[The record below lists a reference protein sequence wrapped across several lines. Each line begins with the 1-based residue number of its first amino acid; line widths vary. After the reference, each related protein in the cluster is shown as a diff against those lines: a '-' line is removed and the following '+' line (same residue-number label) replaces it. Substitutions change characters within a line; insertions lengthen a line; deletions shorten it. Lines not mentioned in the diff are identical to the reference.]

1 MEYALSDR
9 APYFAGGLGVLAAD
23 YLLESGK
30 QGKDFTAF
38 GLAYQDNEN
47 ALSSEGFVKKDLK
60 ISFLGK
66 DILVW
71 EKDFG
76 SAKLYLLDAG
86 ELTRIPYGPDYWTT
100 IKQQLILAFGS
111 IKLIKLLN
119 LKPDV
124 YHLNEGHTAFVAW
137 ALKEDAIAPQMAG
150 LQHDEPR
157 HPGTSETSDRIYPG
171 TKEDAIASLQ
181 HDEISLQNDIIVAT
195 KHTILSQSGL
205 FIPKGDMQKIYEM
218 CKAETNESFDDFY
231 QQGSDENHQHLFS
244 TNKYLFKY
252 AVKSSGV
259 SKLHTEFE
267 KNVHPNSPLIAI
279 TNGINP
285 DRWQSKLPHSE
296 DKKALCDFFSLDE
309 NLLTIVWARRL
320 VDYKQPE
327 LIFTDLAR
335 LPKNVQFILAANV
348 HTSDPAS
355 VAIAARINNFIKDR
369 PIIFYPNYCL
379 STAQMLTKGADIW
392 LNTPL
397 VGKEACGTSGM
408 KAGINGALMV
418 STPDGWIVEN
428 DWNDL
433 GWILSTEN
441 TADSFYNALEKEIV
455 PLYYDN
461 PQLWEAQM
469 QKTIKIIEEK
479 YTTARMLADYW
490 EKLY

>member
-1 MEYALSDR
+1 MDKKIAYFSMEYALSDG

-38 GLAYQDNEN
+38 GLAYQNNDN
-47 ALSSEGFVKKDLK
+47 ALSSAGFTKKDLQ
-60 ISFLGK
+60 ISFLEK
-66 DILVW
+66 DISVW

-76 SAKLYLLDAG
+76 SARLYLLDAG

-111 IKLIKLLN
+111 IKLIKLLG
-119 LKPDV
+119 LQFDV

-137 ALKEDAIAPQMAG
+137 ALTSSWSPAKGGAIG
-150 LQHDEPR
+150 
-157 HPGTSETSDRIYPG
+157 SS
-171 TKEDAIASLQ
+171 K
-181 HDEISLQNDIIVAT
+181 IVAT
-195 KHTILSQSGL
+195 KHTILSESGL
-205 FIPKGDMQKIYEM
+205 FIPKTDMQKIYDV
-218 CKAETNESFDDFY
+218 CKTTQTNESFDDFY
-231 QQGSDENHQHLFS
+231 SQGSDENHEHLFS

-252 AVKSSGV
+252 AIKSSGV

-285 DRWQSKLPHSE
+285 DRWQSKLSHRE
-296 DKKALCDFFSLDE
+296 DKKALCDFFHLDE
-309 NLLTIVWARRL
+309 KLLTIVWARRL

-327 LIFTDLAR
+327 LILSDLSR
-335 LPKNVQFILAANV
+335 LPKNVQIIIAGNV

-355 VAIAARINNFIKDR
+355 VIIAEKINNLIKDR
-369 PIIFYPNYCL
+369 GVFYPHYCL

-418 STPDGWIVEN
+418 STPDGWIAEN
-428 DWNDL
+428 DWNSV
-433 GWILSTEN
+433 GWILPTEKTAESLYN
-441 TADSFYNALEKEIV
+441 TLEKEIV

-461 PQLWEAQM
+461 PEQWEAQM

-479 YTTARMLADYW
+479 YTTARMLKDYW